1 MSSVNIPSSV
11 TSIGGYAFSGCESL
25 ESVYMSSQI
34 ITDGA
39 FFSNDLNLKEV
50 HTKTLPFFINSS
62 DFANII
68 LSDLTLF
75 VPKGT
80 VHEYESAEVWKDFGT
95 IIEVDTIVLPQT
107 EAVDLGLSVK
117 WATFNVG
124 ASYPEQ
130 FGGYFAWGETE
141 LNTTYDWSTYKYG
154 NGSTNLTKYNT
165 NISSGTVDNKTTLDP
180 EDDVAHVKWGGS
192 WRMPTRTE
200 FDELRSNCTWTW
212 TTMNGVKGYKV
223 TSKKSGYT
231 NRSIFLSAA
240 GYRGGSS
247 LFDAGSYGHYWSGSL
262 VTDFPYYAW
271 DLYFDSDDRDM
282 YNSIRYYG
290 PSVRPVLP

>member
-1 MSSVNIPSSV
+1 
-11 TSIGGYAFSGCESL
+11 
-25 ESVYMSSQI
+25 MSSQI
-34 ITDGA
+34 ITGGA

-80 VHEYESAEVWKDFGT
+80 AHEYESLEVWKDFGT
-95 IIEVDTIVLPQT
+95 IIEVDTIVLPQP

-141 LNTTYDWSTYKYG
+141 LKTTYDWSTYKYG

-180 EDDVAHVKWGGS
+180 SDDVARQKWGGS
-192 WRMPTRTE
+192 WRMPTYEE
-200 FDELRSNCTWTW
+200 FRELLSNCTWTW
-212 TTMNGVKGYKV
+212 TTMNGVNGYKV
-223 TSKKSGYT
+223 TSKKSG
-231 NRSIFLSAA
+231 
-240 GYRGGSS
+240 
-247 LFDAGSYGHYWSGSL
+247 
-262 VTDFPYYAW
+262 
-271 DLYFDSDDRDM
+271 
-282 YNSIRYYG
+282 
-290 PSVRPVLP
+290 